1 MNILTICNIS
11 DKVVCNFL
19 TKWAGDLKIGQNT
32 GYLAYVLMAKS
43 NLTKTYKMN
52 ILTICNISDKVIC
65 NLLTKWVRDLKIGQN
80 TGYLAHVLMAKSNL
94 TKHTKWT
101 SSQYAI
107 FQIKWYVTS

>member
-43 NLTKTYKMN
+43 NLLN
-52 ILTICNISDKVIC
+52 I
-65 NLLTKWVRDLKIGQN
+65 QN
-80 TGYLAHVLMAKSNL
+80 EDPHNM
-94 TKHTKWT
+94 
-101 SSQYAI
+101 QY
-107 FQIKWYVTS
+107 FR

>member
-43 NLTKTYKMN
+43 NLLN
-52 ILTICNISDKVIC
+52 I
-65 NLLTKWVRDLKIGQN
+65 
-80 TGYLAHVLMAKSNL
+80 
-94 TKHTKWT
+94 
-101 SSQYAI
+101 QYEHPHNMQY
-107 FQIKWYVTS
+107 FR

>member
-1 MNILTICNIS
+1 M
-11 DKVVCNFL
+11 L
-19 TKWAGDLKIGQNT
+19 TKWVRDLKIGQNT
-32 GYLAYVLMAKS
+32 GYLAYVLMSKS

-52 ILTICNISDKVIC
+52 ILSICNIWDKVVC

-80 TGYLAHVLMAKSNL
+80 TGYLAHVMMVKSNL